1 MLNIHDLEKRW
12 LQYKIKLYM
21 PYAALV
27 LSLILIITAAIFFL
41 NDDEIN
47 KQTKS
52 SSKNKVIETV
62 QKAQTPQEQNQSSLK
77 NKEIVA
83 PVETKTQQVK
93 EKESIIANEPLYQA
107 KTQKIQQSNTEL
119 KKNSS
124 THILKPSMDF
134 MKDLQ
139 SSTPQYYQ
147 ARPVKEKSQT
157 IVQTTKK
164 VKTKEKKITK
174 KRQEVSKQKTPQEE
188 YIDVTAQ
195 EPVVEEETQKPKEKK
210 IQITIKRRE
219 SENDIKEVIRR
230 FQKNNNPALSLFVAK
245 KYYELGNYKQ
255 AYNYALVTN
264 KINNDIEESWLIFAK
279 SLVKLG
285 KKEQAIKTLREYIKF
300 SHSANAQVLLDEIQR
315 GKFQ

>member
-12 LQYKIKLYM
+12 LQYKIKSYM
-21 PYAALV
+21 PYAVLV
-27 LSLILIITAAIFFL
+27 LSLILMITAAIFFL
-41 NDDEIN
+41 NNDDTS
-47 KQTKS
+47 KQAKS
-52 SSKNKVIETV
+52 SSNNEAVETI

-77 NKEIVA
+77 NKEVIA
-83 PVETKTQQVK
+83 PVEIKTQQVK
-93 EKESIIANEPLYQA
+93 EEESIIANEPLYQA
-107 KTQKIQQSNTEL
+107 KTQKIQQSNTES

-124 THILKPSMDF
+124 THILKPSMNF

-139 SSTPQYYQ
+139 SSTPRYYQ
-147 ARPVKEKSQT
+147 VTPVKEKSKT

-164 VKTKEKKITK
+164 VKKVEKKITK
-174 KRQEVSKQKTPQEE
+174 KRQEISEQKAPQEE
-188 YIDVTAQ
+188 YIDVAEQ
-195 EPVVEEETQKPKEKK
+195 EVAVEETQKPKEEKV
-210 IQITIKRRE
+210 QITIKRRE

-264 KINNDIEESWLIFAK
+264 KINNDIEDSWIVFAK

-285 KKEQAIKTLREYIKF
+285 KKDQAIKTLREYIKY
-300 SHSANAQVLLDEIQR
+300 SHSSNAQVLLDEIQR